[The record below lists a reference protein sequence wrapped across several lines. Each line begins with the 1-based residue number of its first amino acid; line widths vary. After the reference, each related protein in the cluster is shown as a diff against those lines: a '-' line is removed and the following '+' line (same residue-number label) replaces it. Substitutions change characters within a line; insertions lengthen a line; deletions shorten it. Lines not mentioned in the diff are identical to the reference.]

1 MTMSDD
7 FPCPYC
13 SNIAGVGQRP
23 PDSQPRTLF
32 DSLLAIGET
41 TVLVPTVGLIVPGYL
56 LAVTR
61 EHVLSFAQLPG
72 SSLREVER
80 WLEQLLPTLSE
91 SFGEYL
97 VFEHG
102 SGGWRKQAGS
112 GACLVHAH
120 LHLIPGF
127 PHITSLLARDL
138 DASRMDSLEQ
148 LTALSM
154 DNYVLMGR
162 PNHWYATAK
171 VDLPGQWIRRRVAAE
186 LGRPE
191 EYDWA
196 VFAGEEELAQTLWR
210 IPSHLPSPP

>member
-1 MTMSDD
+1 MTRFDD

-13 SNIAGVGQRP
+13 SNISGVGQRP
-23 PDSQPRTLF
+23 PDSTARTPF
-32 DSLLAIGET
+32 DTALAIGET
-41 TVLVPTVGLIVPGYL
+41 TVLVPTVGVIVPGYL

-72 SSLREVER
+72 ESLRAVER

-127 PHITSLLARDL
+127 SHMTSLLARDL
-138 DASRMDSLEQ
+138 CASRLESLEQ
-148 LTALSM
+148 LTAMSN

-162 PNHWYATAK
+162 PDHWYATEK
-171 VDLPGQWIRRRVAAE
+171 IDLPGQWIRRRVAAE
-186 LGRPE
+186 LGRPD

-196 VFAGEEELAQTLWR
+196 VFPGDDELAQTLCR
-210 IPSHLPSPP
+210 IPSDLPSPP